1 MGINAVAMA
10 ARSGAGTA
18 VAAIAVSAP
27 EQRLP
32 ATRVPEL
39 VHELRNA
46 ARDARRH
53 LP

>member
-10 ARSGAGTA
+10 VRSMEGKA

-32 ATRVPEL
+32 ADRVPEIVEQL
-39 VHELRNA
+39 SNVT
-46 ARDARRH
+46 RDVRRRLH
-53 LP
+53 